1 MPQDPHTWN
10 VKRDVDLSHL
20 LMTLMTLGAFF
31 GWALH
36 QEARFVAAE
45 SSIAQLKS
53 NQSDILN
60 LINQQHA
67 ETRQDVKDV
76 STKLDALISGRRP

>member
-1 MPQDPHTWN
+1 MNSEPHTWN

-45 SSIAQLKS
+45 SAITQLKG
-53 NQSDILN
+53 NQAEILN
-60 LINQQHA
+60 LINQQHT
-67 ETRQDVKDV
+67 ETRQDIKDV
-76 STKLDALISGRRP
+76 SAKLDALIGRRQK